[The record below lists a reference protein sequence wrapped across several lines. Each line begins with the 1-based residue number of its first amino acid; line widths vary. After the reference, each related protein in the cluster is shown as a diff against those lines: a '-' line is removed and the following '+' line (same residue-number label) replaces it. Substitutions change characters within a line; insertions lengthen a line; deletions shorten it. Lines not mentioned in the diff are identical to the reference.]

1 MTLNSPQILLA
12 SSSAYRRQLLEK
24 LGLTFSCESP
34 EIDERPHAQESV
46 REMVER
52 LSLQKAQTLVKQQ
65 PNKIIIASDQSASL
79 NNQALGK
86 PGNFDRAFEQLK
98 AQQGQVICFYTG
110 LVVYNPHNQTYLNAL
125 DTTKVHFR
133 ELSDQQIRN
142 YLLAEQPYD
151 CAGSFKSEG
160 LGITLFSKIEN
171 QDPNALIGLPLIEL
185 VNLLSQAGLSLPLDP
200 RPLT

>member
-1 MTLNSPQILLA
+1 MTLDSPQILLA
-12 SSSAYRRQLLEK
+12 SSSPYRRQLLEK

-34 EIDERPHAQESV
+34 DIDESALEHENV

-52 LSLQKAQTLVKQQ
+52 LSLKKAQALVHQH

-79 NNQALGK
+79 NDQSLGK
-86 PGNFDRAFEQLK
+86 PGSFEKAFEQLK

-110 LVVYNPHNQTYLNAL
+110 LVVYNPHDQTYLSAL
-125 DTTKVHFR
+125 DITKVHFR
-133 ELSDQQIRN
+133 KLSDQQIRN

-185 VNLLSQAGLSLPLDP
+185 VNLLSQAGLNLPLDP
-200 RPLT
+200 NL

>member
-1 MTLNSPQILLA
+1 MTLDSPQILLA
-12 SSSAYRRQLLEK
+12 SSSPYRRQLLEK

-34 EIDERPHAQESV
+34 DIGESALERENV

-52 LSLQKAQTLVKQQ
+52 LSLKKAQALVHQH

-79 NNQALGK
+79 NDQALGK
-86 PGNFDRAFEQLK
+86 PGSFEKAFEQLK

-110 LVVYNPHNQTYLNAL
+110 LVVYNPHDQTYLSAL
-125 DTTKVHFR
+125 DITKVHFR
-133 ELSDQQIRN
+133 KLSDQQIRN

-185 VNLLSQAGLSLPLDP
+185 VNLLSQVGLNLPLDP
-200 RPLT
+200 NL

>member
-1 MTLNSPQILLA
+1 MTLDSPQILLA
-12 SSSAYRRQLLEK
+12 SSSPYRRQLLGK
-24 LGLTFSCESP
+24 LGLTFNCESP
-34 EIDERPHAQESV
+34 YIDETAHEQETV

-52 LSLQKAQTLVKQQ
+52 LSLKKAQALAHQH

-79 NNQALGK
+79 NDQALGK
-86 PGNFDRAFEQLK
+86 PGSFEKAFEQLN

-110 LVVYNPHNQTYLNAL
+110 LVVYNPHDQTYLSAL
-125 DTTKVHFR
+125 DITKVHFR
-133 ELSDQQIRN
+133 KLSDQQIRN

-185 VNLLSQAGLSLPLDP
+185 VNLLSQVGLNLPLDP
-200 RPLT
+200 NL

>member
-1 MTLNSPQILLA
+1 MTLDSPQILLA
-12 SSSAYRRQLLEK
+12 SGSPYRRQLLEK

-34 EIDERPHAQESV
+34 SIDERQHDQEGV

-52 LSLQKAQTLVKQQ
+52 LSLLKAQALVSQH
-65 PNKIIIASDQSASL
+65 PNTIIIASDQSACL

-86 PGNFDRAFEQLK
+86 PGNFENAFAQLK
-98 AQQGQVICFYTG
+98 AQQGQIIYFYTG
-110 LVVYNPHNQTYLNAL
+110 LVVYNPNNQTYLNAL
-125 DTTKVHFR
+125 DITKVHFR
-133 ELSDQQIRN
+133 RLSDQQIRN
-142 YLLAEQPYD
+142 YLLTEQPYD

-185 VNLLSQAGLSLPLDP
+185 VSLLSQTGISLPLEP
-200 RPLT
+200 TH

>member
-12 SSSAYRRQLLEK
+12 SSSPYRRQLLEK
-24 LGLTFSCESP
+24 LGLTFSSESP
-34 EIDERPHAQESV
+34 DIDECAHDQETV

-52 LSLQKAQTLVKQQ
+52 LSLQKAQALVKHH

-79 NNQALGK
+79 NNKALGK
-86 PGNFDRAFEQLK
+86 PGNFEKAFEQLK

-125 DTTKVHFR
+125 DITKVHFR
-133 ELSDQQIRN
+133 KLSDQQIRN
-142 YLLAEQPYD
+142 YLLTEQPYD

-185 VNLLSQAGLSLPLDP
+185 VSLLSQVGLSLPLDP
-200 RPLT
+200 NR

>member
-1 MTLNSPQILLA
+1 MTLKSPQILLA
-12 SSSAYRRQLLEK
+12 SSSPYRRQLLEK
-24 LGLTFSCESP
+24 LGLTFSSESP
-34 EIDERPHAQESV
+34 DIDECAHDQETV

-52 LSLQKAQTLVKQQ
+52 LSLQKAHALVKHH

-79 NNQALGK
+79 NNKALGK
-86 PGNFDRAFEQLK
+86 PGNFEKAFEQLK
-98 AQQGQVICFYTG
+98 AQQGQVIFFYTG
-110 LVVYNPHNQTYLNAL
+110 LVVYNPHNQTYLSAL
-125 DTTKVHFR
+125 DITKVHFR

-142 YLLAEQPYD
+142 YLLTEQPYD

-185 VNLLSQAGLSLPLDP
+185 VNLLSQVGLNLPLDP
-200 RPLT
+200 NR

>member
-1 MTLNSPQILLA
+1 MTHHPPQILLA
-12 SSSAYRRQLLEK
+12 SSSPYRRQLLEK
-24 LGLTFSCESP
+24 IGLTFSCESP
-34 EIDERPHAQESV
+34 DIDEQPYNQETV
-46 REMVER
+46 PEMVER
-52 LSLQKAQTLVKQQ
+52 LSLQKAQAMAKLHPK
-65 PNKIIIASDQSASL
+65 KIIIASDQSASL
-79 NNQALGK
+79 NNQVLNK
-86 PGNFDRAFEQLK
+86 PGNFEKAFEQLK
-98 AQQGQVICFYTG
+98 AQQGQVIYFYTG

-133 ELSDQQIRN
+133 QLSDQQIRN

-185 VNLLSQAGLSLPLDP
+185 VNLLSQVGLNLPLDP
-200 RPLT
+200 KPLT